1 MASIMQF
8 EFNLPKNLY
17 RAVLLKEHSK
27 KVKALLEVQ
36 RLQQEQ
42 EKIRLEEEKARIF
55 KMATGQ
61 YKRATFLNRKREL
74 EEELENLKTLEN
86 KRR

>member
-1 MASIMQF
+1 MASIMQL

-55 KMATGQ
+55 KMAMGQ